1 MSEDRNKLL
10 SKMKHH
16 EEILELKKK
25 ELFLY
30 TPYNFLRDIDQDS
43 LTEKVLI
50 NPLLKDIHDGVS
62 ELVKI
67 VVGNR
72 EHYFIYKKLEWDS
85 NYFGFPVFKVLMIL
99 YNHEESGTLN
109 RAINKFAETYISRGA
124 YWFFDVP
131 DEDLKVVQA
140 LGSTKFR
147 MVETRLNFYL
157 HNIQNSIYENFPV
170 RLALKEDIQELRD
183 VAIKMRNRFDRVHSD
198 PAFTSEQADAYLA
211 TFVEQSIKGFADIVL
226 VPDVPD
232 LKPFGFLA
240 GNKPVNVSGH
250 NIAKLVLTAVDGSVQ
265 RGWLF
270 KLLSSMIC
278 KVKEEQA
285 DIMTTNTQAANRASI
300 SVWEKAG
307 FKLSFVTHIFS
318 TREQ

>member
-1 MSEDRNKLL
+1 MI
-10 SKMKHH
+10 HY
-16 EEILELKKK
+16 EEILELNKKD
-25 ELFLY
+25 LFLY
-30 TPYNFLRDIDQDS
+30 TPYNFLRDINQDY
-43 LTEKVLI
+43 LTEEVLI
-50 NPLLKDIHDGVS
+50 KPVLKDINAGVS
-62 ELVKI
+62 EVVKI
-67 VVGNR
+67 VISAR
-72 EHYFIYKKLEWDS
+72 EHFFIYKKLEWDTS
-85 NYFGFPVFKVLMIL
+85 YFGFPVFKILMIL
-99 YNHEESGTLN
+99 YNHNEIITLN
-109 RAINKFAETYISRGA
+109 EAINKFAETYISRGA

-131 DEDLKVVQA
+131 DEDMKIVQA
-140 LGSTKFR
+140 LGGTKFR

-157 HNIQNSIYENFPV
+157 SDIQNISAENYPV
-170 RLALKEDIQELRD
+170 RLAVVDDIPELRE

-198 PAFTSEQADAYLA
+198 PAYTSEQADAYLA
-211 TFVEQSIKGFADIVL
+211 TFAEQSIKGFADIVL

-240 GNKPVNVSGH
+240 GNKPVNVAGY
-250 NIAKLVLTAVDGSVQ
+250 NIAKLVLTAIDGSVQ

-278 KVKEEQA
+278 KVKEDKA

-307 FKLSFVTHIFS
+307 FKLSYVTHIFS

>member
-1 MSEDRNKLL
+1 MMHYKELL
-10 SKMKHH
+10 D
-16 EEILELKKK
+16 LKKK

-30 TPYNFLRDIDQDS
+30 TPYNYLRDINQDS
-43 LTEKVLI
+43 LTEEVLI
-50 NPLLKDIHDGVS
+50 NPLLKDINDGVA

-67 VVGNR
+67 AVGNK
-72 EHYFIYKKLEWDS
+72 EHFFIYKKLEWDT
-85 NYFGFPVFKVLMIL
+85 NYFGFPVFKILMIL
-99 YNHEESGTLN
+99 YDHEDRGALN
-109 RAINKFAETYISRGA
+109 EAINKFAEKCIARGA

-131 DEDLKVVQA
+131 GEDMKIVQA
-140 LGSTKFR
+140 MGGTKFS

-157 HNIQNSIYENFPV
+157 KNIQSSVYENFPV
-170 RLALKEDIQELRD
+170 RTAVKEDIPDLRE
-183 VAIKMRNRFDRVHSD
+183 VAMKMRNRFDRVHSD
-198 PAFTSEQADAYLA
+198 PAFTTEQADAYLA
-211 TFVEQSIKGFADIVL
+211 TFAEQSIKGFADIVL

-240 GNKPVNVSGH
+240 GNKPVSISGY
-250 NIAKLVLTAVDGSVQ
+250 NIAKLVLTAIDGSGQ
-265 RGWLF
+265 KGWLF

-278 KVKEEQA
+278 MVKEDKA